1 MMGAKSGATAGTKHA
16 DCPLAQYCDDT
27 RSCDSC
33 GAGCLSS
40 HGEFAAGRAIAG
52 KRISDLIDR
61 RQVEVG
67 DGEFG
72 ALPCQLVSNSGGD
85 PASPTRNKD

>member
-1 MMGAKSGATAGTKHA
+1 MGRVNDEAGLLAPYRVLDLSGVQGQA
-16 DCPLAQYCDDT
+16 C
-27 RSCDSC
+27 
-33 GAGCLSS
+33 
-40 HGEFAAGRAIAG
+40 G
-52 KRISDLIDR
+52 KRLADLIDR